1 MAHTTMLAHQQFD
14 ITPVRNATDLAD
26 TITLFHAYAASL
38 GFDLAFQNFS
48 VEMAGMPGK
57 YSPEAG
63 GELLIAR
70 DVASGKAI
78 GCAGLRSLTSLPST
92 LAGGSSNLRR
102 CCEMKRLYV
111 TPEGRGSG
119 VGKALV
125 SQIINV
131 AEDLGYAEVRLD
143 TLPQMV
149 AARNMYRAIGF
160 LEIDAYYETPMEG
173 THFLCLKLPRAKG
186 MSVSAANG

>member
-1 MAHTTMLAHQQFD
+1 MAHTTTRPHQQFN
-14 ITPVRNATDLAD
+14 ITPARNATDLAD

-48 VEMAGMPGK
+48 AEMAGMPGK

-78 GCAGLRSLTSLPST
+78 GCVGLRSLASLPST
-92 LAGGSSNLRR
+92 WARESSNFRK

-111 TPEGRGSG
+111 TPEGRGTG

-125 SQIINV
+125 SQILDV
-131 AEDLGYAEVRLD
+131 AEALGYGEVRLD

-149 AARNMYRAIGF
+149 AALNMYRAIGF
-160 LEIDAYYETPMEG
+160 LEIDAYYDTPMEG
-173 THFLCLKLPRAKG
+173 THFLSLLLPRAG
-186 MSVSAANG
+186 Q

>member
-1 MAHTTMLAHQQFD
+1 MAQQPTHQRFN

-48 VEMAGMPGK
+48 AEMAGMPGK
-57 YSPEAG
+57 YSPAAG

-70 DVASGKAI
+70 DIASGKAI
-78 GCAGLRSLTSLPST
+78 GCVGLRSLALLPGAPDDGDT
-92 LAGGSSNLRR
+92 AGSSDVRK

-111 TPEGRGSG
+111 TPEGRGTG

-125 SQIINV
+125 SRILDV
-131 AEDLGYAEVRLD
+131 AETLGYAEVRLD

-149 AARNMYRAIGF
+149 AALNMYRAIGF
-160 LEIDAYYETPMEG
+160 LEIHAYYDTPMEG
-173 THFLCLKLPRAKG
+173 THFLSLTLPRARH
-186 MSVSAANG
+186 